1 MIANVC
7 CNNDYNNMNVNKEEL
22 ARLLSR
28 RISAAIIQTLDQGE
42 VYTDLLLFR
51 LAEMLGLKITENAYK
66 NLEEGNPIAP
76 EDIID
81 MEPRIRYTSVIPL
94 QEGYSYYN
102 RGYRGARYIIA
113 AKELDEV
120 EADLPALESELK
132 AIVSDGDS
140 KELKGHRNKKQ
151 NMLISMIS
159 WCKNAKTTYN
169 TEKTKFMEE
178 LKEID
183 KREASLRDSARSS
196 EGLERDELNM
206 RADDAA
212 ADRKELEPPAA
223 LSGKELEDRIKEC
236 CMLFD
241 LADEC
246 FKKALE
252 RNTKSATIISYR
264 SLVLFIKAKLM
275 HILGMKEERDKL
287 LEEAVNVFEEVE
299 GNSPNYFYLYAR
311 KHEIYKWWCFH
322 ETDEEKRLS
331 YYKKVEE
338 CRKGEKMLS
347 ETWFFDDSLSS
358 LVNDLLL
365 AAMKKYPHAC
375 LFRTSDTI
383 AGSFVVSFYYK
394 NPMLESER
402 VDSKKCSQYIKHLP
416 ILTDLAGNYYVQ
428 IRGSTKV
435 FASFKDIVKY
445 FRESGF
451 YICSKRIDP

>member
-1 MIANVC
+1 MIANVYW
-7 CNNDYNNMNVNKEEL
+7 NHDYNNMNVNKEEL

-42 VYTDLLLFR
+42 IYTDLLLFR

-81 MEPRIRYTSVIPL
+81 MEPRIRYTSVVPL

-113 AKELDEV
+113 TKELDEV
-120 EADLPALESELK
+120 EADLPTLESELK
-132 AIVSDGDS
+132 AIAIDSSDS
-140 KELKGHRNKKQ
+140 KELNDRKNKKKR
-151 NMLISMIS
+151 MLISMIS

-169 TEKTKFMEE
+169 TEKAKFMEE

-236 CMLFD
+236 CSLFD

-299 GNSPNYFYLYAR
+299 GNSPNYLYLYVR

-331 YYKKVEE
+331 YYKEVEE

-358 LVNDLLL
+358 EADDLLL
-365 AAMKKYPHAC
+365 AAMKKYRNVC
-375 LFRTSDTI
+375 LFRTSMT
-383 AGSFVVSFYYK
+383 AGSFVVSFYCK
-394 NPMLESER
+394 KPELESGR
-402 VDSKKCSQYIKHLP
+402 AKINHLP
-416 ILTDLAGNYYVQ
+416 ILTDLAGNYYVR
-428 IRGSTKV
+428 IGRSTKV
-435 FASFKDIVKY
+435 FASFQDIVKY
-445 FRESGF
+445 FRKNGF
-451 YICSKRIDP
+451 YICSKRNDP